1 MIEKTQITP
10 GVAGGEKAVVASN
23 ATNTPAERKKNEVPV
38 AQSSSGKGS
47 HVVSREQV
55 QELADK
61 LSTALGK
68 VDTNYSVSV
77 DNDSGM
83 IVVRITDV
91 ETGDIVQQVPP
102 EQVLE
107 ASASVD
113 KIVGLLVN
121 DQG

>member
-1 MIEKTQITP
+1 MIEKTQTTS
-10 GVAGGEKAVVASN
+10 GAAVGDKVHVANNAAKAPV
-23 ATNTPAERKKNEVPV
+23 ERKSNEVPV
-38 AQSSSGKGS
+38 AQSSPDKGS

-61 LSTALGK
+61 LSAALGK
-68 VDTNYSVSV
+68 VDTNYSVSI
-77 DNDSGM
+77 DDDSGM

>member
-1 MIEKTQITP
+1 MIEKTQATS
-10 GVAGGEKAVVASN
+10 GVNASEKILAAKAPV
-23 ATNTPAERKKNEVPV
+23 EKKSNEVPV
-38 AQSSSGKGS
+38 TQPNSGMS
-47 HVVSREQV
+47 NHVVSREQV
-55 QELADK
+55 HELANK
-61 LSTALGK
+61 LSAALGK

-77 DNDSGM
+77 DDDSGM

>member
-1 MIEKTQITP
+1 MIEKTQTTS
-10 GVAGGEKAVVASN
+10 GAVVSDKVHVAKNSAN
-23 ATNTPAERKKNEVPV
+23 APVERKSNEVPV
-38 AQSSSGKGS
+38 AQSSPDKGS
-47 HVVSREQV
+47 HAVSREQV

-61 LSTALGK
+61 LSAALGK

>member
-1 MIEKTQITP
+1 MIEKTQTTS
-10 GVAGGEKAVVASN
+10 GVAAGEKNLVANN
-23 ATNTPAERKKNEVPV
+23 AAKIPGESKNNEAPV
-38 AQSSSGKGS
+38 AQSSPGKGS